1 MKREL
6 SLGDELFEAHR
17 NMRRERKQ
25 ARTQSVEV
33 LLPRNQ
39 PGDDKGNIVRAITFI
54 EKKLRESRHDGS
66 WRFNLVYVKKEN
78 EEDDDN
84 YQNYPVGFP
93 GWSTHYQ
100 ELPEKTQCL
109 MAYRYCR
116 RILKHFLKIHPE
128 WKRVGDCQERFSSH
142 GPRVQLVTPIIGEE
156 DIDDDDWDTS
166 VIFQWD

>member
-54 EKKLRESRHDGS
+54 EK
-66 WRFNLVYVKKEN
+66 N
-78 EEDDDN
+78 
-84 YQNYPVGFP
+84 
-93 GWSTHYQ
+93 
-100 ELPEKTQCL
+100 
-109 MAYRYCR
+109 
-116 RILKHFLKIHPE
+116 
-128 WKRVGDCQERFSSH
+128 
-142 GPRVQLVTPIIGEE
+142 
-156 DIDDDDWDTS
+156 
-166 VIFQWD
+166 